1 MADASSPRLI
11 VFSGA
16 GLSAESGLAT
26 FRGASGL
33 WEGVSIRTVCDI
45 TTWEDNFEAVHDFYD
60 ARRAACAEAQPNAA
74 HRTIAEWQK
83 TWPGRVKILTQNI
96 DRLLE
101 GAGCTDLIKLHGDI
115 RLLRC
120 LACGYEWEIEGDRYD
135 RNGCPACQ
143 ATALVK
149 PGVVFFGESAPRYT
163 DLHDVVS
170 GLRSIDTAVVVGTSG
185 AVLPAD
191 QLFGPSR
198 AYSILVNLE
207 PGAQMNEKL
216 FREQHYG
223 PATREL
229 PLLTPVL
236 RKRMDAGTSA

>member
-1 MADASSPRLI
+1 LI

-45 TTWEDNFEAVHDFYD
+45 STWQDNFEAMHEFYD
-60 ARRAACAEAQPNAA
+60 ARRAAGAKAPPNLA

-83 TWPGRVKILTQNI
+83 TWPGRVIILTQNI

-101 GAGCTDLIKLHGDI
+101 GVGCIDIIKLHGDI
-115 RLLRC
+115 RILRC
-120 LACGYEWEIEGDRYD
+120 IACGHDWELEGDRYD
-135 RNGCPACQ
+135 RRGCPKCA
-143 ATALVK
+143 ATNLVK

-163 DLHDVVS
+163 DLHEVVS
-170 GLRSIDTAVVVGTSG
+170 ELRSIDTVVVVGTSG
-185 AVLPAD
+185 TVLPAD
-191 QLFGPSR
+191 QLFGRSR

-207 PGAQMNEKL
+207 AGKQMNERL
-216 FREQHYG
+216 FSERRYG
-223 PATREL
+223 PATQQL
-229 PLLTPVL
+229 PLLAEIL
-236 RKRMDAGTSA
+236 RERMGGSSK